1 MTPHHRIP
9 TPWSLRLQRWRHS
22 ALPIVCFGTCLATA
36 VWLWQRQMPQAVLVG
51 EAEAVRVDVGAP
63 VDGRLIAFRS
73 PWTLYD
79 AVEAQ
84 QVIARFD
91 DTAARFELDAAKL
104 EVERLHKELEATR
117 AQTFLAENDRRINRL
132 GDLLRAV
139 WESESRRLDV
149 LDRALALETAK
160 VELQRRQARLEYLQ
174 SLLDSGAVNQM
185 QYSDELLLHDKLER
199 QVADAAASL
208 AEAQMQR
215 DAAREQL
222 AQFPPLDEAPIQTLL
237 APLQAAAAAQEARV
251 KQLEYQIAG
260 LQVRAPMAGVIA
272 AIHRWPG
279 QTVRQGEPI
288 VTIAAGESRYIVSYI
303 RQEQALHPE
312 IGAAVEIRPRRIGS
326 AAWHA
331 VIDKVGPQVELIPEH
346 QRRDPK
352 LLEWG
357 RPIRILLPRELPAV
371 PGELFDVR
379 FQPSGRRDRAG

>member
-1 MTPHHRIP
+1 MTLYHRVP
-9 TPWSLRLQRWRHS
+9 TPWRLRLQRLRHS
-22 ALPIVCFGTCLATA
+22 ALPIICFGVCLATA

-51 EAEAVRVDVGAP
+51 EADVVRLDVGAP
-63 VDGRLIAFRS
+63 SDGRLIAFRS

-79 AVEAQ
+79 AVQ
-84 QVIARFD
+84 PHQVIARFD
-91 DTAARFELDAAKL
+91 DTAARFELEAAKL
-104 EVERLHKELEATR
+104 EVERLHKELEAVR
-117 AQTFLAENDRRINRL
+117 AQTLLAESDRRSNRL

-149 LDRALALETAK
+149 LDRTLAMEIAK
-160 VELQRRQARLEYLQ
+160 VELQRREARLEYLQ
-174 SLLDSGAVNQM
+174 SLLDSGAANQM
-185 QYSDELLLHDKLER
+185 QYSDELLLHDKLQR
-199 QVADAAASL
+199 QVAEAATALS
-208 AEAQMQR
+208 EAQTQHES
-215 DAAREQL
+215 ARKQL
-222 AQFPPLDEAPIQTLL
+222 ADFPPLEEAPIQTLL

-251 KQLEYQIAG
+251 KQLEYQIAA
-260 LQVRAPMAGVIA
+260 LEVRAPMAGVIA

-288 VTIAAGESRYIVSYI
+288 VTIATGESRYIVSYI
-303 RQEQALHPE
+303 RQEQQLHPE
-312 IGAAVEIRPRRIGS
+312 VGAGVEIRPRRIGS
-326 AAWHA
+326 APWRA

-379 FQPSGRRDRAG
+379 FQPAERGDRNG

>member
-1 MTPHHRIP
+1 MTPYRRIP

-22 ALPIVCFGTCLATA
+22 ALPIVCFGLCLATA

-51 EAEAVRVDVGAP
+51 EADVVRVDVGAP
-63 VDGRLIAFRS
+63 ADGRLIEFRS

-79 AVEAQ
+79 TVQSQ
-84 QVIARFD
+84 QVVARFD
-91 DTAARFELDAAKL
+91 DTAARFELETAKL
-104 EVERLHKELEATR
+104 EVERLRKELEAAR
-117 AQTFLAENDRRINRL
+117 AQTLLAENDRRLNRL

-149 LDRALALETAK
+149 LDRAVALEIAK
-160 VELQRRQARLEYLQ
+160 VELQRRQARVEYLR
-174 SLLDSGAVNQM
+174 SLLDSGAANQL
-185 QYSDELLLHDKLER
+185 QYTDELLLHDKLQQ
-199 QVADAAASL
+199 QVADAATAL
-208 AEAQMQR
+208 AEAQSQR
-215 DAAREQL
+215 EAAREQL
-222 AQFPPLDEAPIQTLL
+222 ADFPPLEEAPIQTLL
-237 APLQAAAAAQEARV
+237 APLQAAVAAQETRV
-251 KQLEYQIAG
+251 KQIEHQIAG
-260 LQVRAPMAGVIA
+260 LEVRAPMAGVIA

-303 RQEQALHPE
+303 RQEQQLHPE
-312 IGAAVEIRPRRIGS
+312 VGAAVEIRPRRIGS
-326 AAWHA
+326 APWRA

-357 RPIRILLPRELPAV
+357 RPIRILVPQELPAV

-379 FQPSGRRDRAG
+379 FQPAERRDRAG

>member
-1 MTPHHRIP
+1 MTLYHRVP
-9 TPWSLRLQRWRHS
+9 TPWRLRLQRLRHS
-22 ALPIVCFGTCLATA
+22 ALPIICFGVCLASA

-51 EAEAVRVDVGAP
+51 EADVVRVDVGAP

-79 AVEAQ
+79 AVQPQ

-104 EVERLHKELEATR
+104 EVERLHKELEAVR
-117 AQTFLAENDRRINRL
+117 AQTLLAESDRRSNRL
-132 GDLLRAV
+132 GDFLRAV

-149 LDRALALETAK
+149 LDRALTMEVAK
-160 VELQRRQARLEYLQ
+160 VELQRREARLEYLQ
-174 SLLDSGAVNQM
+174 SLLDSGAANQM
-185 QYSDELLLHDKLER
+185 QYSDELLLHDKLQR
-199 QVADAAASL
+199 QVADAAAAL
-208 AEAQMQR
+208 AEAQSQR
-215 DAAREQL
+215 DAARQQL
-222 AQFPPLDEAPIQTLL
+222 AEFPPFEEAPVQTVL

-251 KQLEYQIAG
+251 KQIEYQIAG
-260 LQVRAPMAGVIA
+260 LEIRAPMAGVIA

-303 RQEQALHPE
+303 RQEQQLHPE
-312 IGAAVEIRPRRIGS
+312 VGAGVEIRPRRIGS
-326 AAWHA
+326 APWRA

-357 RPIRILLPRELPAV
+357 RPIRILLPRELSAV

-379 FQPSGRRDRAG
+379 FQPAERGDRDG